1 MRVLVTGANGF
12 VGRALCRELLGRDR
26 RVRAVVRRTDDPPEG
41 CELRLVGEIGPDTD
55 WGEALDGI
63 DAVAHLAARVHVMR
77 ETAKDSIAA
86 FRRTNV
92 EGTLRLAEAAALAG
106 VRRFVFLSSVK
117 ALGDASPDG
126 PLTEASAAK
135 PQDPYGASKWETE
148 VGLARLAKET
158 DLEIVILRPP
168 LVYGP
173 GVKGNFRSLIRL
185 VDRGLPLPLGRVV
198 NRRSLLYLG
207 NLVDAIDRCL
217 SHPAAAGQT
226 YLLRDGEDLSTP
238 DLVRRLAVALGRK
251 ALLFPVPRA
260 VLKWAASCI
269 GRKAEAERLLGSLT
283 VDDGRL
289 RWELGWQP
297 PFTVDE
303 GLAETAVW
311 WRKAGEPFR
320 TSARA

>member
-12 VGRALCRELLGRDR
+12 VGRALCRELLRRDR
-26 RVRAVVRRTDDPPEG
+26 RVRAAIRRDDDPPAG
-41 CELRLVGEIGPDTD
+41 CELRLVGETGPDTD
-55 WGEALDGI
+55 WGEALDGV

-77 ETAKDSIAA
+77 ESAKDSIAA

-92 EGTLRLAEAAALAG
+92 AGTLRLAEAAALAG

-135 PQDPYGASKWETE
+135 PQDPYGVSKLETE
-148 VGLARLAKET
+148 VGLARLAKEMG
-158 DLEIVILRPP
+158 LEIVILRPP

-185 VDRGLPLPLGRVV
+185 VDRGLPLPLGSVA

-217 SHPAAAGQT
+217 SHPAAAGRI

-238 DLVRRLAVALGRK
+238 ELVRRLAAALGRR
-251 ALLFPVPRA
+251 ATLVPIPGT
-260 VLKWAASCI
+260 VLKQAANCL
-269 GRKAEAERLLGSLT
+269 GRKVEAARLLGSLT
-283 VDDGRL
+283 VDDR
-289 RWELGWQP
+289 RIRNELDWQP
-297 PFTVDE
+297 PFTVDQ
-303 GLAETAVW
+303 GLAETAIC
-311 WRKAGEPFR
+311 WRESR
-320 TSARA
+320 S

>member
-1 MRVLVTGANGF
+1 MR
-12 VGRALCRELLGRDR
+12 E
-26 RVRAVVRRTDDPPEG
+26 VVRRDDDPTEG

-55 WGEALDGI
+55 WGEVLDGV

-92 EGTLRLAEAAALAG
+92 EGALRLAEAAALTG

-117 ALGDASPDG
+117 ALGDASPDD

-135 PQDPYGASKWETE
+135 PQDPYGVSKWETE
-148 VGLARLAKET
+148 VGLVRLAKEMG
-158 DLEIVILRPP
+158 LEIVILRPP

-185 VDRGLPLPLGRVV
+185 VDRGLPMPLGSVA

-217 SHPAAAGQT
+217 SHPAAAGRT
-226 YLLRDGEDLSTP
+226 YLLSDGEDLSTAG
-238 DLVRRLAVALGRK
+238 LVRRLAVALGRRTV
-251 ALLFPVPRA
+251 LFPVPA
-260 VLKWAASCI
+260 NLLKLGAACV
-269 GRKAEAERLLGSLT
+269 GRTADARRLLGSLT
-283 VDDGRL
+283 VDDRL
-289 RWELGWQP
+289 IRQELEWNP

-303 GLAETAVW
+303 GLAETAAW
-311 WRKAGEPFR
+311 FR
-320 TSARA
+320 ATRS

>member
-12 VGRALCRELLGRDR
+12 VGRALCRELLRRDR
-26 RVRAVVRRTDDPPEG
+26 RVRAAIRRDDDPPAG
-41 CELRLVGEIGPDTD
+41 CELRLVGETGPDTD
-55 WGEALDGI
+55 WGEALDGV

-135 PQDPYGASKWETE
+135 PQDPYGVSKWETE
-148 VGLARLAKET
+148 VGLVRLAKEMG
-158 DLEIVILRPP
+158 LEIVILRPP

-185 VDRGLPLPLGRVV
+185 VDRGLPMPLGSVA

-217 SHPAAAGQT
+217 SHPAAAGRT
-226 YLLRDGEDLSTP
+226 YLLSDGEDLSTAG
-238 DLVRRLAVALGRK
+238 LVRRLGVALGRRTV
-251 ALLFPVPRA
+251 LFPVPA
-260 VLKWAASCI
+260 SLLKLGAGCV
-269 GRKAEAERLLGSLT
+269 GRTSEARRLLGSLA
-283 VDDGRL
+283 VDDRL
-289 RWELGWQP
+289 IRQELEWNP

-303 GLAETAVW
+303 GLDETAAW
-311 WRKAGEPFR
+311 FR
-320 TSARA
+320 AARL